1 MHHEIGE
8 KVWLATKH
16 LPLRAGTRKL
26 ASIWTGPFKILDTV
40 GPVAY
45 RLQIPEEWNI
55 HNVFHVSQLKGVIG
69 EVALEEAVLVDSGA
83 EFEVEKIVG
92 KRFSRNKLQ
101 YLVKWKSYSDFENMW
116 LDAEQLDHAREAV
129 QEYELD
135 LSRKTRSR
143 RGSGVR
149 VTP

>member
-1 MHHEIGE
+1 MAKAADRSRRDMHHEVVE

-55 HNVFHVSQLKGVIG
+55 HNVFHVS
-69 EVALEEAVLVDSGA
+69 
-83 EFEVEKIVG
+83 
-92 KRFSRNKLQ
+92 
-101 YLVKWKSYSDFENMW
+101 
-116 LDAEQLDHAREAV
+116 
-129 QEYELD
+129 
-135 LSRKTRSR
+135 
-143 RGSGVR
+143 
-149 VTP
+149 